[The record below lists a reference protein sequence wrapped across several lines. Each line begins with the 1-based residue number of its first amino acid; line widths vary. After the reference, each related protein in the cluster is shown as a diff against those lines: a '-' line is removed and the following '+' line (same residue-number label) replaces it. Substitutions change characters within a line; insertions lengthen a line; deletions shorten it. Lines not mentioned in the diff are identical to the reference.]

1 MAIILKNIFK
11 PKSQKEILDR
21 LNNLKSDSVGL
32 WGVMTVSQMLHHLS
46 MANQIALGE
55 IVLPDKSRFLSRT
68 VFRWM
73 TYLNMRPSVTRLKK
87 KSLRTYKEVDIVRN
101 KISVQDFETEK
112 QLFIQKLNQVISSNK
127 FPERHPLFGSMKK
140 NGWGRWI
147 FVHCDYHLVQFGV

>member
-1 MAIILKNIFK
+1 MAIFLKNIFK

-73 TYLNMRPSVTRLKK
+73 SYFNMRPSVTRLKK
-87 KSLRTYKEVDIVRN
+87 KALRTFKEVDIVRN
-101 KISVQDFETEK
+101 KISVQDFDTEK
-112 QLFIQKLNQVISSNK
+112 QFSFLAGAA
-127 FPERHPLFGSMKK
+127 FGAAGASFFT
-140 NGWGRWI
+140 GAAACAGSGAAPPA
-147 FVHCDYHLVQFGV
+147 F